1 MTSQDNKQNTTSF
14 LEALMRLKAA
24 YDKVFEGFIKIAKE
38 EEKNDRT
45 R

>member
-14 LEALMRLKAA
+14 LDALMCLKAA

-38 EEKNDRT
+38 EEK
-45 R
+45 

>member
-14 LEALMRLKAA
+14 LDALMRLKAA

-38 EEKNDRT
+38 
-45 R
+45 

>member
-14 LEALMRLKAA
+14 LEALMHLKAA

-38 EEKNDRT
+38 
-45 R
+45 